1 MLNILAVGDV
11 FGEPGCE
18 FVRKYLRRI
27 KNIEKADLV
36 IVNAENAT
44 TGSGTDPL
52 EASLLFTSGADVLTG
67 GNHSFRRYTAF
78 ELMDSSETVLR
89 PLNFPPDAPGKGWCI
104 VTVRTGIRVLVIS
117 VCGQVFMDQFD
128 SPFTAVDRLLKEL
141 DGRYD
146 IAVCDFHAEA
156 TSEKQVFAHCFD
168 GRINII
174 YGTHTHV
181 ATADE
186 RLTERGGAYISD
198 IGMCGGEDSVIGLTY
213 ESVVERY
220 LLNIRRKGIADRR
233 NVALH
238 GALFTV
244 DESSRCV
251 TAVKRIKYTEQD
263 FSAKNPL

>member
-89 PLNFPPDAPGKGWCI
+89 PLNFPPRRARKG
-104 VTVRTGIRVLVIS
+104 LVYRY
-117 VCGQVFMDQFD
+117 GQ
-128 SPFTAVDRLLKEL
+128 DRNK
-141 DGRYD
+141 GSG
-146 IAVCDFHAEA
+146 H
-156 TSEKQVFAHCFD
+156 
-168 GRINII
+168 
-174 YGTHTHV
+174 
-181 ATADE
+181 
-186 RLTERGGAYISD
+186 
-198 IGMCGGEDSVIGLTY
+198 IGLRSGLY
-213 ESVVERY
+213 GPVRFAFY
-220 LLNIRRKGIADRR
+220 GGRP
-233 NVALH
+233 
-238 GALFTV
+238 
-244 DESSRCV
+244 
-251 TAVKRIKYTEQD
+251 AVKRT
-263 FSAKNPL
+263 